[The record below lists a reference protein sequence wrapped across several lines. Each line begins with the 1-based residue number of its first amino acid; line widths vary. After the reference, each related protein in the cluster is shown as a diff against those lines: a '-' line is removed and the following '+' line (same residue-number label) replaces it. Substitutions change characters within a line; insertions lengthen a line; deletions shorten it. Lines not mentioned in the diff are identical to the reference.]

1 MLGLCVE
8 EHAEA
13 GFFVPRAQHS
23 GTQHT
28 RWCSA
33 NSRCIHM
40 YKLTQAPKRALALL
54 ALNACQEVWRGI
66 IDERRVP
73 GCSLFGISQ
82 APVVLMPP
90 LLNLIC
96 RIRTGTGQGQS
107 GHARWGSRRQ
117 ENSCPV
123 RAEAR
128 DTGKDRATATARHDT
143 ERPNTDAVQGGL
155 ARMRQEEGR
164 TRQWPAAG
172 GFGGGEHAAA
182 APRGRGRQNG
192 AQTLKKE
199 DLCVRVGERVG
210 VDVGARAYV
219 YACVGVYTHA
229 RTRVPGTVTLQGT
242 ATVCCGHRDE
252 CKHHTMPTNTERARE
267 RAGSRRTQT
276 RDTPSPGE
284 GGSQQ
289 ARGRTKTPPLRAL
302 CTRLHARPAVGANL
316 AI

>member
-219 YACVGVYTHA
+219 YACAGVYTHA

-242 ATVCCGHRDE
+242 ATVC
-252 CKHHTMPTNTERARE
+252 
-267 RAGSRRTQT
+267 
-276 RDTPSPGE
+276 
-284 GGSQQ
+284 
-289 ARGRTKTPPLRAL
+289 
-302 CTRLHARPAVGANL
+302 
-316 AI
+316 